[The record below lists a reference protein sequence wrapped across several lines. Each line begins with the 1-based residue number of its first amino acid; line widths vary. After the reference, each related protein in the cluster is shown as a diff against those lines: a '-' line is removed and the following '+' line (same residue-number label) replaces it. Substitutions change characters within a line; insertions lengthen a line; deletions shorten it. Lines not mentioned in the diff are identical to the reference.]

1 MTLKWRRKQRTE
13 MACENWLPSMTAPK
27 TDVEGEALG
36 SHHALMSLFVLFWG
50 GNFILAEVALREMT
64 PITFSVSRF
73 VMGAAMLVS
82 LLYIRRAGT
91 YARVFPG
98 VQPGDWPRLLAVSV
112 LGGTLAPWLGIEG
125 LALTHGARASLWLAL
140 GPALSSAIG
149 YFWHTE
155 RIGWIGYTGIGLA
168 GFGTFALAA
177 ESWQPGG
184 IYWWGDLLLFTA
196 LLLTVVELH
205 LIKPLVKRYGAISM
219 AAARTGIG
227 GLLYLL
233 IAAPSLVGEAWLT
246 LDGWTW
252 FAILF
257 GGAIGVGV
265 GQWVRIRALRA
276 LGPTRVVIYNNLVPL
291 ATLMLAWLTIGT
303 NPSLP
308 ELAAGTLIVV
318 GTFCLEVLDA
328 PAARSAEVTTPSSEQ
343 EAVA

>member
-1 MTLKWRRKQRTE
+1 
-13 MACENWLPSMTAPK
+13 MTAPEI
-27 TDVEGEALG
+27 DVDQEALG

-64 PITFSVSRF
+64 PIAFSVSRF
-73 VMGAAMLVS
+73 LMGAGMLVT
-82 LLYIRRAGT
+82 LLYIRRIGT
-91 YARVFPG
+91 EARIFPG
-98 VQPGDWPRLLAVSV
+98 LRRSDWPRLLVVSV

-140 GPALSSAIG
+140 GPALSSAVG

-177 ESWQPGG
+177 EGWQPGG
-184 IYWWGDLLLFTA
+184 VYWWGDLLLFTA

-219 AAARTGIG
+219 AAARTAIG
-227 GLLYLL
+227 GLLYLVV
-233 IAAPSLVGEAWLT
+233 AAPSLIGQTWLA
-246 LDGWTW
+246 LDAWTW

-257 GGAIGVGV
+257 GGAIGVGI

-291 ATLMLAWLTIGT
+291 ATLVLAWLTIGT
-303 NPSLP
+303 DPSLP

-328 PAARSAEVTTPSSEQ
+328 PAAQDAEVATTSSEQ
-343 EAVA
+343 EAVT